1 MWISQIPT
9 ALDANAVAG
18 QKLRGATWVALTIE
32 KDRVFCELFSELI
45 PHRFLARQTAHI
57 GADERRPNLA
67 VFRVLKHFRRD
78 ENGSARACVRPISDV
93 MKISHIATVAL
104 LTASA
109 ISSLGAISLVVHQYT
124 VQRSAV
130 QVVADTALVE
140 RMQGLTDAINYVPM
154 SERHALLSEYG
165 FLNEEALQTALP
177 AQRRDLESAQQARA
191 EELSTNDKRL
201 AALLAIC
208 GFNAIVAVMTGIA
221 FYDIA
226 ARRRRRL
233 SGGRPMS
240 HAMAHGPKR
249 SKTTQ
254 RDTLANSSAPRSR
267 RDTPSAAA
275 SRVQP
280 SRLSLADARIIELFS
295 ELDTH
300 SERVPK
306 QAPTET

>member
-1 MWISQIPT
+1 M
-9 ALDANAVAG
+9 
-18 QKLRGATWVALTIE
+18 
-32 KDRVFCELFSELI
+32 
-45 PHRFLARQTAHI
+45 
-57 GADERRPNLA
+57 
-67 VFRVLKHFRRD
+67 
-78 ENGSARACVRPISDV
+78 
-93 MKISHIATVAL
+93 
-104 LTASA
+104 
-109 ISSLGAISLVVHQYT
+109 
-124 VQRSAV
+124 
-130 QVVADTALVE
+130 E
-140 RMQGLTDAINYVPM
+140 RMQGLTDAIDYVPM

-208 GFNAIVAVMTGIA
+208 GFNAIVAVMSGIA

-226 ARRRRRL
+226 ARRRRHL
-233 SGGRPMS
+233 SGGSANVPRDDTRPEEVQDNP
-240 HAMAHGPKR
+240 ARYARQLERAK
-249 SKTTQ
+249 
-254 RDTLANSSAPRSR
+254 SR

-300 SERVPK
+300 SERVRTS
-306 QAPTET
+306 ANRDLTEEHSVVQ

>member
-1 MWISQIPT
+1 MLS
-9 ALDANAVAG
+9 
-18 QKLRGATWVALTIE
+18 RS
-32 KDRVFCELFSELI
+32 RS
-45 PHRFLARQTAHI
+45 
-57 GADERRPNLA
+57 
-67 VFRVLKHFRRD
+67 
-78 ENGSARACVRPISDV
+78 NGSARACPCDQPISYA

-221 FYDIA
+221 FYLIVVVVE
-226 ARRRRRL
+226 RL
-233 SGGRPMS
+233 VIPW
-240 HAMAHGPKR
+240 H
-249 SKTTQ
+249 TTQ
-254 RDTLANSSAPRSR
+254 R
-267 RDTPSAAA
+267 
-275 SRVQP
+275 
-280 SRLSLADARIIELFS
+280 E
-295 ELDTH
+295 EG
-300 SERVPK
+300 
-306 QAPTET
+306 